1 MLYEKVRPSTWAQI
15 VAQEKAVIQIQ
26 TVLKNGWGGRA
37 FWISG
42 ASGTGKTTMA
52 RLIAKTGAEDFFIQE
67 YDSGDCVG
75 VEEIDD
81 ITRSMGFSA
90 GFCGGNKR
98 GRCFI
103 FNEAHGFK
111 RNIIRSMLGIL
122 ERIPKHVVF
131 IFTTTKE
138 GQDGLFEAQIDAG
151 PLLSRCTLIEL
162 ENGEAQ
168 REAFAL
174 HCRQIAVTQNLD
186 GKPFK
191 EYLALADRCENNL
204 RAMLSAVESGEM
216 KCHRD

>member
-1 MLYEKVRPSTWAQI
+1 MLYEKVRPTLLSEI
-15 VAQEKAVIQIQ
+15 VAQDKAVQQIQ

-42 ASGTGKTTMA
+42 ASGTGKTTLA
-52 RLIAKTGAEDFFIQE
+52 RIIARVGAEDFFITE

-81 ITRSMGFSA
+81 ITQAMYLGA

-111 RNIIRSMLGIL
+111 RGIIRSMLGIL
-122 ERIPKHVVF
+122 ERIPRHVVF
-131 IFTTTKE
+131 IFTTTKD

-162 ENGEAQ
+162 ENGEQQ
-168 REAFAL
+168 RKAFAD
-174 HCRQIAVTQNLD
+174 HCRLIAMCEGLD
-186 GKPFK
+186 GQLPAK
-191 EYLALADRCENNL
+191 YLDLADRHKNNL
-204 RAMLSAVESGEM
+204 RAMLSAIESGEM
-216 KCHRD
+216 LK